1 MSVETGTGNGPESGL
16 RWGRPVAGTRSARR
30 ETSRRR
36 LAAGSFSDVRGP
48 SVSLRRDSLFRRAL
62 LAADVVAILG
72 ALVLTVALSSR
83 RVPLHLTW
91 LSLVGVPL
99 LLVGAKLLGLYDRDE
114 TLLRKTTLDEAPKLF
129 QLATLCTLVAWL
141 AGSLVV
147 AGTLDR
153 REALFLWIALA
164 TLLLLARAT
173 ARGLAL
179 WAGPTERCLFIGEE
193 RSAEMVAGKMT
204 GHAGIKAKIVAHLD
218 LDQVAPWST
227 D

>member
-62 LAADVVAILG
+62 LAADVVAILV
-72 ALVLTVALSSR
+72 ALILTVALSSR
-83 RVPLHLTW
+83 RVPLQLTW
-91 LSLVGVPL
+91 ESLVGIPL
-99 LLVGAKLLGLYDRDE
+99 LLIGAKLLGLYDRDE

-129 QLATLCTLVAWL
+129 QLATLCTLVALL
-141 AGSLVV
+141 AGRLIV

-153 REALFLWIALA
+153 KEALFLWISLA
-164 TLLLLARAT
+164 GLLLLLRAAARVIA
-173 ARGLAL
+173 LAI
-179 WAGPTERCLFIGEE
+179 GPPERCLFIGDQ
-193 RSAEMVAGKMT
+193 RSGEMIAAKLS
-204 GHAGIKAKIVAHLD
+204 GHGGIKAKIVAQLE
-218 LDQVAPWST
+218 LGQVAPWS
-227 D
+227 